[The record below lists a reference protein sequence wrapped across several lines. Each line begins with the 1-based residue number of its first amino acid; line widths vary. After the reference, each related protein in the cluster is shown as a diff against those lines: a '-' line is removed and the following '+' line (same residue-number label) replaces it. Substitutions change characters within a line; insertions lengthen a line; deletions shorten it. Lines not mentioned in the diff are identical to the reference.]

1 MATATMKIFAVS
13 RKFKIWGVIFYPKS
27 RFWGISV
34 FITGIAKTIIYL
46 YNYIPLNIFNINDNP
61 KINVLMLE
69 NIRQK
74 KLFFAWYFPILRRYF
89 LDYHITKMF
98 ILKALLSKS
107 GPQILICRPRV
118 SFVPVAKRMAQ
129 KTLKCGKSK
138 SQGLKWQQCPQNYYF
153 CLISYDYTNVGHY
166 AICNREKMK
175 TL

>member
-1 MATATMKIFAVS
+1 
-13 RKFKIWGVIFYPKS
+13 
-27 RFWGISV
+27 
-34 FITGIAKTIIYL
+34 
-46 YNYIPLNIFNINDNP
+46 
-61 KINVLMLE
+61 MLE

-175 TL
+175 TLQCLHCNVFMFLAIRKWRHCNALQGKNMINVLMAGWKLYFIPLDL